1 MKPVMKWFYHLQ
13 HGENDVRLRYN
24 VRLSIDSVSLLLKS
38 MRSISRDVMSSG
50 ILLCIN
56 KINYK
61 ELFIIF
67 GLYLDF
73 QRNAN

>member
-24 VRLSIDSVSLLLKS
+24 VRRVSLLLKS

>member
-1 MKPVMKWFYHLQ
+1 MVSRNFKSRVF
-13 HGENDVRLRYN
+13 
-24 VRLSIDSVSLLLKS
+24 SVSLLLKS
-38 MRSISRDVMSSG
+38 MLSISRDVMSSG

-67 GLYLDF
+67 GLHVERV
-73 QRNAN
+73 RNEEAIHTILE